1 MYKIRK
7 VLLAGALSA
16 IMCLTV
22 SANTIPNVKETVEVE
37 TVKDISEPV
46 HIILNTPRET
56 MIDEYIEVVPDYTSD
71 DISVTDEDVELLA
84 LVTLAEAENQT
95 ELGQRLVVS
104 TILNRVDHDRF
115 PDTIHGVVYQKNAF
129 EAMHNGRVNRVKVT
143 DKMRQLVR
151 EEVKSRTDHD
161 VIFFR
166 TGHYSVYGTPMFKE
180 DDHYFSSY

>member
-7 VLLAGALSA
+7 TLLAGVLSA

-22 SANTIPNVKETVEVE
+22 SANTVPDTHVNTEVEVVE
-37 TVKDISEPV
+37 DISEPV
-46 HIILNTPRET
+46 HIILNTPREI
-56 MIDEYIEVVPDYTSD
+56 MIDEYIEVVPDYTAD
-71 DISVTDEDVELLA
+71 DISITDEEVELLA

-95 ELGQRLVVS
+95 ELGQRLVIS
-104 TILNRVDHDRF
+104 TILTRVDQNRF
-115 PDTIHGVVYQKNAF
+115 PNTIHGVVYQKNAF

-143 DKMRQLVR
+143 DEMRQLVR